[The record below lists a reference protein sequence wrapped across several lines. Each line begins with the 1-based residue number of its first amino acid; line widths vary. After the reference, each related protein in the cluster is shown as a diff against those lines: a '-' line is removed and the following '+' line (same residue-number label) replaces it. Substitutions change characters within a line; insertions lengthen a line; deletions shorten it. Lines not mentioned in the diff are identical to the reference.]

1 MNKERG
7 RHVNTDKKIKYRR
20 KIKRYMFWKKNRKKV
35 IVAAVLLAAS
45 TIMGCVVWRQT
56 AGYDHGQDQTTFI
69 TQGLR
74 VTDFPEYDGKVY
86 IVLNEGVPYFSEED
100 INTLSGEYY
109 GELDELGRCTGAY
122 AVLHQSMMPDRQRE
136 EIGMIK
142 PTGWVQNKYP
152 GVVDSNPPYLYNRC
166 HMIAYAMTGQ
176 NANEK
181 NLITGTRYFNVAGML
196 PWEMKILKYLESNK
210 NHVLYR
216 VTPYFRKRELLA
228 RGVEMEAFSLE
239 DRGKGICFHVFVY
252 NVQPGIEIDYA
263 TGENRPESGR

>member
-1 MNKERG
+1 MIAT
-7 RHVNTDKKIKYRR
+7 V
-20 KIKRYMFWKKNRKKV
+20 
-35 IVAAVLLAAS
+35 VLLAMVA
-45 TIMGCVVWRQT
+45 IMGSIVWRQT
-56 AGYDHGQDQTTFI
+56 ARYGDEQNPITFI
-69 TQGLR
+69 KQGQR
-74 VTDFPEYDGKVY
+74 VTDFPEYAGESY
-86 IVLNEGVPYFSEED
+86 IVLNEGVPCFSEED

-152 GVVDSNPPYLYNRC
+152 GVVDSTPPYLYNRC

-196 PWEMKILKYLESNK
+196 PWEMMILKYLESNK

-216 VTPYFRKRELLA
+216 VTPYFRERELLA
-228 RGVEMEAFSLE
+228 RGVEMEAFSVE

-252 NVQPGIEIDYA
+252 NVQPGIEIDYV
-263 TGENRPESGR
+263 TGDNRPESGR